1 MNIVISKARMAFLR
15 QRREGFSLIELLTV
29 IAMMALLTTLAA
41 PAFNNLGKSSL
52 LSSEGNRV
60 VNLVN
65 YAGQNS
71 TAKNAMTALVMIDPQ
86 SGSAYRAFALFEC
99 LPEATEWKQVSSW
112 EVLKDGIVL
121 DPSCFTTFA
130 DSGTQP
136 QPAFSPIR
144 FQNSVVGAYKYV
156 IFLPNRSLLQNTSAQ
171 LKLAEG
177 NIPAGTSAPAY
188 TRPAADGSPAN
199 FYAITVLGPTGR
211 PKIDR
216 P

>member
-1 MNIVISKARMAFLR
+1 MNIVFSAVEKLGFRKS
-15 QRREGFSLIELLTV
+15 RRAFSLIELLTV
-29 IAMMALLTTLAA
+29 IAMMALLTTLVA

-52 LSSEGNRV
+52 LSAEGNRV

-71 TAKNAMTALVMIDPQ
+71 ISRNAMTAMVVIDPQ

-99 LPEATEWKQVSSW
+99 LPESTDWKQISAW
-112 EVLKDGIVL
+112 ETLKDGIVL
-121 DPSCFTTFA
+121 DPSTFSTFT

-136 QPAFSPIR
+136 QPALPQMR
-144 FQNSVVGAYKYV
+144 YRNGAVGAYKYV

-177 NIPAGTSAPAY
+177 SVPSGANIPTYSRPGSDGT
-188 TRPAADGSPAN
+188 PAN
-199 FYAITVLGPTGR
+199 YYAVTVLGPTGR